1 VPVTVRPARAADAV
15 DLRRWRSEP
24 SVRRFQPLT
33 DVSLGD
39 LRSDVAGQVF
49 TDLARGR
56 GDRFQWIVL
65 VGGLSAGWLT
75 LAVQSWPHGLAEIG
89 YALSTSYQG
98 RGVMPQALTQ
108 VLAQLFLEAPLHRI
122 EARCHVENAASQ
134 RVLEGVGFQREGQ
147 LRGYFILDGRRVDNF
162 LYAIL
167 RTDFLPTAPPVVSPR

>member
-1 VPVTVRPARAADAV
+1 MTSPGRCSAPTSR
-15 DLRRWRSEP
+15 
-24 SVRRFQPLT
+24 
-33 DVSLGD
+33 G
-39 LRSDVAGQVF
+39 
-49 TDLARGR
+49 ARGT
-56 GDRFQWIVL
+56 RFQWIVL

-134 RVLEGVGFQREGQ
+134 RVLERVGFQREGQ

-162 LYAIL
+162 PL
-167 RTDFLPTAPPVVSPR
+167 RHPAHGLPADGTTCRFAQIGLIWSCASRTGLRPPVQHGRAWRRAYGSSRLA